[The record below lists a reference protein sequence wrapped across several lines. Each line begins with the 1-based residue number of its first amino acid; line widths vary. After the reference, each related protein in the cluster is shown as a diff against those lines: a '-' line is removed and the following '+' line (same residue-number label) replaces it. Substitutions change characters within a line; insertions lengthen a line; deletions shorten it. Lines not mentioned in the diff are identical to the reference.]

1 MVKKEEKKTLGFLG
15 NDFQTRLLAN
25 VVTDHKFAY
34 DVIDILKPEYFED
47 QYFRKLYKFIKD
59 NYQQTE
65 SICDFSSLEM
75 RVNAEMKGNSPAKE
89 AKREL
94 FVAQLNKIKG
104 ASLNDGEYI
113 KKTGLDFCKQQE
125 LQRVIYAIQKIID
138 TGDISQYFL
147 CEELI
152 KEALEMGDN
161 RDDAISVF
169 NKLSDVLSDDFRL
182 PIPTGI
188 EGMDEAMDGGLA
200 KGELGVI
207 LAPYGVGKTTFMTK
221 IANTAFN
228 EGKKVLQIFFEDNPK
243 VIQRKHLACWSNIN
257 LNDLSARKDE
267 VAEIAKERE
276 ATGAEKGGEI
286 KLKKMS
292 SNGTTIAQIRQ
303 YVRKLISNG
312 WKPDLIIVDY
322 IDCVEPDRRYDDIN
336 QGEGAVMRAFESMLA
351 DLDIVGWT
359 AVQGNR
365 SSIGAE
371 VVEGQQM
378 GGSIKR
384 GQIGHFI
391 VSIAKT
397 LDQKEAGTATLAIIK
412 SRFGKDG
419 IIWYDITFNNG
430 TMQIDTSTSSGP
442 LSQSE
447 GIKHKDNKRD
457 ELVKNLM
464 NKKDNVLNQ

>member
-1 MVKKEEKKTLGFLG
+1 
-15 NDFQTRLLAN
+15 
-25 VVTDHKFAY
+25 
-34 DVIDILKPEYFED
+34 
-47 QYFRKLYKFIKD
+47 
-59 NYQQTE
+59 
-65 SICDFSSLEM
+65 M
-75 RVNAEMKGNSPAKE
+75 R
-89 AKREL
+89 
-94 FVAQLNKIKG
+94 
-104 ASLNDGEYI
+104 
-113 KKTGLDFCKQQE
+113 TH
-125 LQRVIYAIQKIID
+125 
-138 TGDISQYFL
+138 
-147 CEELI
+147 
-152 KEALEMGDN
+152 
-161 RDDAISVF
+161 
-169 NKLSDVLSDDFRL
+169 
-182 PIPTGI
+182 
-188 EGMDEAMDGGLA
+188 
-200 KGELGVI
+200 
-207 LAPYGVGKTTFMTK
+207 
-221 IANTAFN
+221 

>member
-1 MVKKEEKKTLGFLG
+1 MVNKEEKITLGYLG
-15 NDFQTRLLAN
+15 KDFQVRLLAN
-25 VVTDHKFAY
+25 VITDHKFAH
-34 DVIDILKPEYFED
+34 DIIDILKPEYFAE
-47 QYFRKLYKFIKD
+47 QHFRKIYKYVKD

-75 RVNAEMKGNSPAKE
+75 RINAEMKGDTPAKE
-89 AKREL
+89 ARREMFIAHL
-94 FVAQLNKIKG
+94 DKVRK
-104 ASLNDGEYI
+104 ASLNDSDYI
-113 KKTGLDFCKQQE
+113 KTTGLNFCKQQE
-125 LQRVIYAIQKIID
+125 LQKVIHAIQKIID
-138 TGDISQYFL
+138 KGDISEYYQ

-152 KEALEMGDN
+152 KAALEMGDN
-161 RDDAISVF
+161 RDDAINVF
-169 NKLSDVLSDDFRL
+169 NNISAVLSDDFRL

-188 EGMDEAMDGGLA
+188 EGMDAVMDGGLA

-257 LNDLSARKDE
+257 LNDLSARKEE
-267 VAEIAKERE
+267 VERIANEKERIG
-276 ATGAEKGGEI
+276 TEKGGEI
-286 KLKKMS
+286 RLKKMS
-292 SNGTTIAQIRQ
+292 SNGTTISQIRQ

-312 WKPDLIIVDY
+312 FKPDVIIVDY
-322 IDCVEPDRRYDDIN
+322 IDCVEPDKRYDDTN

-351 DLDIVGWT
+351 DLDLVGWT

-371 VVEGQQM
+371 VVEGSQM

-397 LDQKEAGTATLAIIK
+397 LDQKEDGTANLAIIK

-430 TMQIDTSTSSGP
+430 TMQIDTSSSSGP
-442 LSQSE
+442 LSQSQSE
-447 GIKHKDNKRD
+447 KYKDDKRD
-457 ELVKNLM
+457 AKVKYLM
-464 NKKDNVLNQ
+464 NQNTVLKQ